1 MNFIKNALDFLF
13 PPACGVCEK
22 IGEGYLCKNCYQEL
36 QKYKIKTN
44 IRTERF
50 HLLRYE
56 GIIREKMIAYKFY
69 DKSYLYNLFYKILID
84 DKSACEFLKSYD
96 IIIPVPI
103 HKKRKWQRGY
113 NQSELIAKK
122 ISSEL
127 KIPIVTDVL
136 KKQINTLPQ
145 STLDKIDRA
154 KNAQNVYNVENR
166 LKILNKR
173 VLIFDDIYTTGAT
186 AQECK
191 KVLKIAGANKVGVMT
206 IAKD

>member
-13 PPACGVCEK
+13 PPSCGICEK
-22 IGEGYLCKNCYQEL
+22 IGEGYLCKNCNQEI

-50 HLLRYE
+50 HLLKYE

-84 DKSACEFLKSYD
+84 DKSACDFLKSYD

-103 HKKRKWQRGY
+103 HKKRKWKRGY

-122 ISSEL
+122 VSSEL

-145 STLDKIDRA
+145 STLDKMDRA
-154 KNAQNVYNVENR
+154 KNAQNVYSVENR
-166 LKILNKR
+166 LKILNKK

-186 AQECK
+186 TEECK
-191 KVLKIAGANKVGVMT
+191 KVLKLAGAFKIGIIT

>member
-36 QKYKIKTN
+36 QKYRIKTN

-50 HLLRYE
+50 HLLKYE
-56 GIIREKMIAYKFY
+56 GIIREKMIAYKFG

-113 NQSELIAKK
+113 NQSELIARK

-145 STLDKIDRA
+145 STLDKMDRA

-166 LKILNKR
+166 LKILNKK